1 MGEIEYDGNALYR
14 LRTVFAAPVLAA
26 ALSISVSAQTFQA
39 QITGVV
45 RDPSGAVI
53 PNASVVATNTATG
66 LAYSTQSNEQGI
78 FRLLALPPAQY
89 KLSTSLTGFK
99 TSEQG
104 PITLQ
109 VNDVVEIE
117 VNLQVGDA
125 AEQVQVSAAAEV
137 LQTATATVGQ
147 VVNTRAIENLPLN
160 VRDPLAL
167 VGLTAGVT
175 FGPNFGNGGGQ
186 ELGRNFFKSDFNVG
200 GGRSGS
206 QELLLD
212 GAANTTPDINRGDHQ
227 SSGRF
232 RPGVQSSVQQLRRR
246 VRPHIRRRDQ
256 RDHQVRHE

>member
-1 MGEIEYDGNALYR
+1 MNALKR
-14 LRTVFAAPVLAA
+14 LRLFFATSLMAAPL
-26 ALSISVSAQTFQA
+26 LSTASAQTFQS

-53 PNASVVATNTATG
+53 PNARVVATNIATQV
-66 LAYSTQSNEQGI
+66 AYSAESNGQGI
-78 FRLLALPPAQY
+78 YRLLALRPAQY
-89 KLSTSLTGFK
+89 KLSTSLAGFK
-99 TSEQG
+99 TFEQG

-125 AEQVQVSAAAEV
+125 AEQVQVSGAAEV

-206 QELLLD
+206 KELLLD
-212 GAANTTPDINRGDHQ
+212 GAANTTPDVNRGVINR
-227 SSGRF
+227 SEE
-232 RPGVQSSVQQLRRR
+232 RR
-246 VRPHIRRRDQ
+246 VGK
-256 RDHQVRHE
+256 E